1 MGVYSD
7 IDVYTRDRDAF
18 LGHPYA
24 FRLFSA
30 VVTNLLIFKMNAAY
44 QRYWEAGLTFASNA
58 PSPFSALEF

>member
-44 QRYWEAGLTFASNA
+44 QRYWEAGLGTAGY
-58 PSPFSALEF
+58 LKEG